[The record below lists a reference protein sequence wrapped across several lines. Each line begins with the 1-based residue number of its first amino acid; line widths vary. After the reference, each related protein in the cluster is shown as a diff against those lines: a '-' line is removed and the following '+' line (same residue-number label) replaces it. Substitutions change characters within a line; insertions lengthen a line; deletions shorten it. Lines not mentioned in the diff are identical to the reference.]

1 MKISKSKK
9 QVVKNVF
16 DKVHDEY
23 DVMNDVMSL
32 GSHRLW
38 KKEFVKLMNVKKNES
53 ILDMA
58 SGTGDIAK
66 IICHPIK
73 TYIIVEIFSNL
84 PV

>member
-1 MKISKSKK
+1 MKTSKLKK
-9 QVVKNVF
+9 QIVKSVF

-38 KKEFVKLMNVKKNES
+38 KKEFVKLMNIQKNES

-66 IICHPIK
+66 LIAKDSIYTKIITGWSPR
-73 TYIIVEIFSNL
+73 V
-84 PV
+84 